1 MSEQGRHSRLPQV
14 GETDLNTVLFEDVT
28 DATHAKRWD
37 TVLAAQPA
45 LTNEILKRAWDL
57 SRQAKSP
64 HDICRGA
71 IDLGSYV
78 ITVLELAAERA
89 ATVGDDAA
97 SQPPSSVPYDGQPAG
112 EPYQAP
118 PEL

>member
-78 ITVLELAAERA
+78 ITALELAAERV

>member
-28 DATHAKRWD
+28 DATHAERWD
-37 TVLAAQPA
+37 KALTDQPA
-45 LTNEILKRAWDL
+45 LTNEILKRAWEL
-57 SRQAKSP
+57 SRRANSP

-78 ITVLELAAERA
+78 ITALELAAERV
-89 ATVGDDAA
+89 ATVGDDVA
-97 SQPPSSVPYDGQPAG
+97 SRPPSGVPYDGQPAG